1 MITIGKPYIYEDGE
15 YAYLKAPIRI
25 TKDTSKAYMALQDT
39 FKRVHWRLYEN
50 YPPVEWQSDDSGL
63 WFAVPKEYEPYLCAD
78 RGDAFVVA
86 LIWYAMVTGS
96 DIKSEVSVSSQ
107 LAFSIQHLLIPA
119 LMKEEKGY
127 SRHIN
132 LICETTTDIYSNN
145 VGVGTGMSCGVDS
158 LYTMQLYSNDNMPS
172 EYKLTHLAYFN
183 MGAIFHPDR
192 ATKIVYSMKE
202 FYETTDRMS
211 ELKRENAQQVANLA
225 HLPLLYIKS
234 NMDSDYFRGAYGDTA
249 VYRNCAC
256 VLALS
261 KLFGKYYC
269 SSAGWPEYFNL
280 NLDQGSE
287 HYESL
292 LCTAFSTEN
301 TQFILSDYDSRLYK
315 TIALADNEMAQMYL
329 DVCFRFNSCGTCAK
343 CYRTLVTLDVIGKLD
358 NFKSVFDVEK
368 FRQNRVDA
376 YAWLLRTKDGNIND
390 DNVVFAID
398 IFNYAMSHNFEI
410 PREAFGKYYEW
421 KNRNTIFGKLKS
433 SVKKVAR
440 HLLSK
445 GEK

>member
-1 MITIGKPYIYEDGE
+1 MITIGKPYICEDGE

-25 TKDTSKAYMALQDT
+25 TEDTSKAYMALQDT
-39 FKRVHWRLYEN
+39 FKHVHWRLYEN
-50 YPPVEWQSDDSGL
+50 YPPEEWQSDDCGL
-63 WFAVPKEYEPYLCAD
+63 WFAVPKEYKPYLCD
-78 RGDAFVVA
+78 NRGDAFVVA

-127 SRHIN
+127 SRRIN
-132 LICETTTDIYSNN
+132 LICETTTDTYPNN

-158 LYTMQLYSNDNMPS
+158 LYTLKKYRDTGIP
-172 EYKLTHLAYFN
+172 EPYRLTHLAYFN

-192 ATKIVYSMKE
+192 ASKKVYSMKE

-211 ELKRENAQQVANLA
+211 EEKCQNAREVAKMSN
-225 HLPLLYIKS
+225 LPLLYIKS
-234 NMDSDYFRGAYGDTA
+234 NMDSDYYRGAYGDTG

-256 VLALS
+256 VLAMQ

-292 LCTAFSTEN
+292 LCNAFTTEN
-301 TQFILSDYDSRLYK
+301 TQFILSDYASRLEK
-315 TIALADNEMAQMYL
+315 TVALADDPIAQRYL
-329 DVCFRFNSCGTCAK
+329 DVCFRFNSCGECSK
-343 CYRTLVTLDVIGKLD
+343 CYRTLLTLDIIGKVDL
-358 NFKSVFDVEK
+358 FKNVFDVRK
-368 FRQNRVDA
+368 FMQERDKA
-376 YAWLLRTKDGNIND
+376 YAWLLKTKDGKMSD
-390 DNVVFAID
+390 DNVVFAVD
-398 IFNYAMSHNFEI
+398 IYNYAMAQGIEI
-410 PREAFGKYYEW
+410 PQSAYELYFK
-421 KNRNTIFGKLKS
+421 KNSKQ
-433 SVKKVAR
+433 KKNFVSFCR
-440 HLLSK
+440 SIMKMIIH
-445 GEK
+445 

>member
-15 YAYLKAPIRI
+15 YAYLKAPIHI
-25 TKDTSKAYMALQDT
+25 TEDTSKAYMALQDT
-39 FKRVHWRLYEN
+39 FKHVHWRLYEN

-63 WFAVPKEYEPYLCAD
+63 WFAVPIEYKSYLCAE

-86 LIWYAMVTGS
+86 MLWYAMVTES
-96 DIKSEVSVSSQ
+96 DIICEAPISHKMLFAIRYQ
-107 LAFSIQHLLIPA
+107 LIPA
-119 LMKEEKGY
+119 LMKSEKGY
-127 SRHIN
+127 HRHIN
-132 LICETTTDIYSNN
+132 IQAPTTTNAYPNAHA
-145 VGVGTGMSCGVDS
+145 VGTGMSCGIDS
-158 LYTMQLYSNDNMPS
+158 LYSLHLYNSDDVP
-172 EYKLTHLAYFN
+172 EGYKLTHLTYFN

-192 ATKIVYSMKE
+192 ANKKVYSMKE

-211 ELKRENAQQVANLA
+211 EEKRANAQVVADMSN
-225 HLPLLYIKS
+225 LPLLYVKS
-234 NMDSDYFRGAYGDTA
+234 NMDSDYYRGAYGDTG

-256 VLALS
+256 VLALAG
-261 KLFGKYYC
+261 LFGKYYC

-410 PREAFGKYYEW
+410 PREAFGKYNEW